1 MQSLAEMIVKTRRLR
16 SASHVL
22 KQSDDRPAT
31 VAMILVPEGGKRTSE
46 LWRTRCRHQKTWCTT
61 FS

>member
-46 LWRTRCRHQKTWCTT
+46 L
-61 FS
+61 